1 MAEKLLTRMLN
12 HKLNNKIYIHVYSE
26 PEPCVDIV
34 FCGWRGKTSVRS
46 FVSKDERSHYLRL
59 CGVELSDIRKLIVLL
74 FHLSNSITIM
84 LMSSAAKR
92 PGMYSTSVVCSLLNK
107 CL

>member
-1 MAEKLLTRMLN
+1 MVIFFLEVFQKSEILKNAVSERWCIDSRMT
-12 HKLNNKIYIHVYSE
+12 NKIYIHVYSE

-59 CGVELSDIRKLIVLL
+59 CGVELSDIRKLIVSL
-74 FHLSNSITIM
+74 FHLSN
-84 LMSSAAKR
+84 A
-92 PGMYSTSVVCSLLNK
+92 
-107 CL
+107 